1 MTTEETPLLAH
12 QITPPPPSKH
22 VLAAITSSWIATF
35 LAAAD
40 TTITATLSSTIAS
53 EFDSLSLLSWLGTAY
68 LLGLTIT
75 QPLSGRLSDIF
86 GRRASFCFTCCMFTL
101 GNVLCALAP
110 SKGILIA
117 ARVIA
122 GIGGGGC
129 ISISTFI
136 ISDNV
141 TLESRGLWQGVASL
155 VFTIGVGLGGVIG
168 GAVSDGMGWRWAFGG
183 IAPLS
188 MISCVLVG
196 IFAERSDENRSQ
208 GVRERLASVDFVGAG
223 TLVVSLVLLLVG
235 LNEGVRYGIAQQ
247 YMMLSTSILFFLLFL
262 LTEWRWV
269 TEPIIPLS
277 LFRRRA
283 VTLTCLAA
291 SSLSSALYILLYYVP
306 LYMQTILHHTASQT
320 GLRMLPYSLGSGTG
334 SLAIGLCIR
343 RSNNKYTLFAYL
355 TPLCMVIA
363 AAGFALLIPEMHW
376 VVSEVYLLFDGVG
389 VGGGLTTLVVALLS
403 SVPHG
408 MHATATAALYAFRSV
423 GATAGLAAAGAVM
436 NVLLGGEG
444 RDYRDGGRGGS
455 GQGCAVTDPCYLRAL
470 HGAFWTATGFASVA
484 LVCGFMIESRS
495 ESGEEEEEEGI

>member
-12 QITPPPPSKH
+12 RNISPQPSKH
-22 VLAAITSSWIATF
+22 VLAAIASSWIATF

-53 EFDSLSLLSWLGTAY
+53 EFHSLSLLSWLGTAY

-75 QPLSGRLSDIF
+75 QPLSGKLSDIF

-101 GNVLCALAP
+101 GNMLCAFAP
-110 SKGILIA
+110 SKVVLVS

-141 TLESRGLWQGVASL
+141 ALKSRGLWQGVASL
-155 VFTIGVGLGGVIG
+155 VFTIGVGLGGVFG
-168 GAVSDGMGWRWAFGG
+168 GAVSDGLGWRWAFGG
-183 IAPLS
+183 IAPVSLV
-188 MISCVLVG
+188 SCVLVG
-196 IFAERSDENRSQ
+196 IFVGSSDENRSQ
-208 GVRERLASVDFVGAG
+208 GVRARLARVDFVGAS

-235 LNEGVRYGIAQQ
+235 LNEGARHGVTQQ
-247 YMMLSTSILFFLLFL
+247 YTMLAASILSFFLFL
-262 LTEWRWV
+262 LIERHWA

-277 LFRRRA
+277 LFRHRA
-283 VTLTCLAA
+283 LTLTCLAA

-306 LYMQTILHHTASQT
+306 LYMQKVLNHTASQT
-320 GLRMLPYSLGSGTG
+320 GLRMLPYSLGSGAG
-334 SLAIGLCIR
+334 SLVIGLCIR
-343 RSNNKYTLFAYL
+343 LNNNYALFTYL

-363 AAGFALLIPEMHW
+363 AVGFALLVPEMPW
-376 VVSEVYLLFDGVG
+376 VVPEVYLLFKGVG

-403 SVPHG
+403 AVPHG
-408 MHATATAALYAFRSV
+408 MHATATATLYAFRSV
-423 GATAGLAAAGAVM
+423 GATVGLAVAGAV
-436 NVLLGGEG
+436 VDALLGGNG
-444 RDYRDGGRGGS
+444 SDYNDGGRGADGR
-455 GQGCAVTDPCYLRAL
+455 GCGGTDSCYLHAL

-484 LVCGFMIESRS
+484 LVCGFMIESKRA
-495 ESGEEEEEEGI
+495 GDEEEEVGEP

>member
-1 MTTEETPLLAH
+1 MTAEETPLIAH
-12 QITPPPPSKH
+12 QNTSPRPSKH

-53 EFDSLSLLSWLGTAY
+53 EFHSLSLLSWLGTAY

-75 QPLSGRLSDIF
+75 QPLSGKLSDIF

-110 SKGILIA
+110 SKGALIA

-141 TLESRGLWQGVASL
+141 ALKSRGLWQGFASL
-155 VFTIGVGLGGVIG
+155 VFTTGVGSGGVIG
-168 GAVSDGMGWRWAFGG
+168 GAVSDGIGWRWAFGG
-183 IAPLS
+183 IAPVSLV
-188 MISCVLVG
+188 SCVLVG
-196 IFAERSDENRSQ
+196 IFVEGPEGNRSQ
-208 GVRERLASVDFVGAG
+208 SIRERLARVDFVGAS
-223 TLVVSLVLLLVG
+223 TLAVSLVLLLVG
-235 LNEGVRYGIAQQ
+235 LNEGARHGVTEQ
-247 YMMLSTSILFFLLFL
+247 YTMLAASIISFFLFL
-262 LTEWRWV
+262 LTEWHWA

-283 VTLTCLAA
+283 VTLSCLAA
-291 SSLSSALYILLYYVP
+291 SSLSSALFILLYYVP
-306 LYMQTILHHTASQT
+306 LYMQTILNHTASLT
-320 GLRMLPYSLGSGTG
+320 GLRMLPYSLGSGAG
-334 SLAIGLCIR
+334 SLVIGLCIR
-343 RSNNKYTLFAYL
+343 QSNNKYALFAYL

-363 AAGFALLIPEMHW
+363 TAGFALLVPEVHW
-376 VVSEVYLLFDGVG
+376 VVPEVYLLFKGVG

-403 SVPHG
+403 AVPHG

-423 GATAGLAAAGAVM
+423 GATVGLAVAGAVV
-436 NVLLGGEG
+436 NALLGGNG
-444 RDYRDGGRGGS
+444 RAYRNGGRDGGD
-455 GQGCAVTDPCYLRAL
+455 QGCAVTDPCYLHAL
-470 HGAFWTATGFASVA
+470 HGAFWTATGFAAVA
-484 LVCGFMIESRS
+484 FVCGFMIESKPGG
-495 ESGEEEEEEGI
+495 GEEE